1 MSRVNNLKGGAGGA
15 SVGCPAG
22 VTCPVVSSMPGQT
35 PGQSAAIN
43 FQANAAQ
50 SAALGNI
57 GSGGGRKKK
66 LYGGQATN
74 NITVPTL
81 PTPYPTV
88 GPVTTNST
96 FKSGAIIGSQSTAN
110 AVGDQYALTGGKRRK
125 SNKKGGNP
133 NWVWGCHSGGR
144 KMRRTN
150 KKNRSKKG
158 KKGSRKSRKH

>member
-1 MSRVNNLKGGAGGA
+1 MNNLKGGAGGA

-22 VTCPVVSSMPGQT
+22 ITCPVVSSMPGQT

-43 FQANAAQ
+43 FQANAAGTN
-50 SAALGNI
+50 ALANI
-57 GSGGGRKKK
+57 GSGGGKKK

-81 PTPYPTV
+81 STNYTPP
-88 GPVTTNST
+88 GPVTPNST
-96 FKSGAIIGSQSTAN
+96 FKAGAIIGSQSTAN

-133 NWVWGCHSGGR
+133 NWDWGCHSGGR

-150 KKNRSKKG
+150 RRNKSKKG
-158 KKGSRKSRKH
+158 KKGSRKSRRH